1 MSIPILLDREET
13 IDDIAVREENN
24 LEEDKIGEIADFLY
38 DHLGEYGDPR
48 EDIKGSLE
56 YVTSEEKGKGGFVL
70 GAYKEDDLVG
80 VLVINDTGMEGYIPE
95 HILVYIAV
103 DADERGQGIGKKL
116 IHKAKE
122 LAEGNIA
129 LHVEYDNPARK
140 LYEKLGFESKYAEMR
155 YSKD

>member
-1 MSIPILLDREET
+1 MSIPTLLEKEET

-24 LEEDKIGEIADFLY
+24 LKEKEIDTITEFLHT
-38 DHLGEYGDPR
+38 HLGEYGDPR
-48 EDIKGSLE
+48 EDIKRSLE
-56 YVTSEEKGKGGFVL
+56 YATSEEKGKGGFVL

-80 VLVINDTGMEGYIPE
+80 ALVINDTGMEGYIPE

-103 DADERGQGIGKKL
+103 DADERGHGIGKKL

-122 LAEGNIA
+122 MTDGNIA